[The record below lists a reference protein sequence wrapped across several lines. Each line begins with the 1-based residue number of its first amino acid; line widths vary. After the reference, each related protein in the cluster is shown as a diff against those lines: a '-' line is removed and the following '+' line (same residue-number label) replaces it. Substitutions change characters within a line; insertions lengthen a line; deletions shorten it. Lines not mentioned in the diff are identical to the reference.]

1 MSIGINLNNWKV
13 RDFWAAVGAG
23 IAGVTGLVT
32 GGHYIIQA
40 PSRARAEKMNRR
52 RVQQELEG
60 YRRKGSYNDAQLARA
75 YAEQGINPADYVSDP
90 SNYVGQPSEDRLA
103 RVNVAKKKTTK
114 KPASMHKKSKM
125 GSISLSNNF
134 DNTINSFDNPN
145 LYNYSPRVSWTDGL
159 NSSTKRLSEQYA
171 IAEVEVGHS
180 NSQNS
185 TLVENLAK
193 PRNATVICVVTFF
206 ASAGVYLLIIKKLRQ
221 TKWFTKNFE
230 LNQWNMDKI
239 EQLEQKID
247 KLQQEQKE
255 ISTTQVEILEL
266 LKKVNI

>member
-32 GGHYIIQA
+32 GGNYIRRA
-40 PSRARAEKMNRR
+40 PIRARAEKMDAR
-52 RVQQELEG
+52 RVQQELQD
-60 YRRKGSYNDAQLARA
+60 YHTKGTYNDADLARA
-75 YAEQGINPADYVSDP
+75 YAEQKINPKDYVSDP
-90 SNYVGQPSEDRLA
+90 SNYVGQPIEDRLA

-114 KPASMHKKSKM
+114 KPASMNKKSKM

-145 LYNYSPRVSWTDGL
+145 LYNYSSRVSWTDGL

-171 IAEVEVGHS
+171 IAEVGDS
-180 NSQNS
+180 NPQNS
-185 TLVENLAK
+185 TLMENLAK

-206 ASAGVYLLIIKKLRQ
+206 ASAGLYLFGIKKLRQ

-230 LNQWNMDKI
+230 LDQWNMDKI

-255 ISTTQVEILEL
+255 ISTTQVKILEL
-266 LKKVNI
+266 LKKANI